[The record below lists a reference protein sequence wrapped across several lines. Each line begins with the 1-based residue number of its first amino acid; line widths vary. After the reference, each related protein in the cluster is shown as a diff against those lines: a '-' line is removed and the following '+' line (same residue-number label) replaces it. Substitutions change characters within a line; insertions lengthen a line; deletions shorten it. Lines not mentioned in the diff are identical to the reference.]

1 MKITKNSFDIYDTL
15 NNGSNSE
22 FKPIDAMCDECLS
35 EFTIESEDDIEEL
48 NGSYGWSGGLTV
60 TCPCCGERTNVDHY
74 IELNKDNIEYPKHF
88 KMENGVTP
96 KHIEDSEVQ
105 DRIRKLVGKLDN
117 PLNDDLDYIYTSF
130 GDLFILVTREDD
142 GYYVVVTRD
151 YDDCYV

>member
-1 MKITKNSFDIYDTL
+1 MKITKNTFDIYDTL
-15 NNGSNSE
+15 DKGANLE
-22 FKPIDAMCDECLS
+22 FKPIDCLCDECLS

-60 TCPCCGERTNVDHY
+60 TCPCCGERTNVDYY

-88 KMENGVTP
+88 KMEDAITP

-105 DRIRKLVGKLDN
+105 SRIRELIGRLDN
-117 PLNDDLDYIYTSF
+117 PLNDDLDYIYTAF
-130 GDLFILVTREDD
+130 GDLFILITREDD

-151 YDDCYV
+151 FDDCYI